1 MSRFFLLGLIAATL
15 GACAPTPVIA
25 ANNNPIMQTLLTGPR
40 GNDNPIMRALLT
52 GPQGNDNSA
61 MRALLTGPRR
71 NEDVTIKM

>member
-52 GPQGNDNSA
+52 GP
-61 MRALLTGPRR
+61 RR